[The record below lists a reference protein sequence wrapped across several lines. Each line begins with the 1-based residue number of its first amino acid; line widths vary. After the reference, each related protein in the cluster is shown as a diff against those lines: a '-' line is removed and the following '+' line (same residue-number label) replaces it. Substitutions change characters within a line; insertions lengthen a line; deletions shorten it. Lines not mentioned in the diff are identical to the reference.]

1 MPADRTS
8 IDVASKGYG
17 VHLRWGQ
24 GVASRGRLTGQAVPV
39 PKDAGLSENPFYLT
53 LSAQEPISWVDSFTS
68 QLLRH
73 FDQGVAT
80 RLAWVDDIK
89 NPWRNVILPLSHA
102 SPTVLHSL
110 LALASNDLAY
120 KYPTDHPWTH
130 RLLAVSGH
138 HRDTAL
144 SSLSS
149 ELADILGTSN
159 PVSCAFQAS
168 CILASALIL
177 YNLELLTA
185 PAAQWRIHLQ
195 CAREIIQWKIHATQH
210 SHSADIADTF
220 LLYEY
225 YYTSVFIGLMTF
237 DPTDDIPSDVPTCNS
252 LTVFS
257 DFIRIMHTVT
267 RAERLKSANHLSSEI
282 PRIEDIL
289 AENEAA
295 KARMMQ
301 LGQTLVFKSAGA
313 RHDFEYLV
321 YMYYHATL
329 IYSHRVLSENTP
341 PEECIRSSQIA
352 ILDHVLHLSQSAS
365 VAQDLVWP
373 LFIAGSECRSIP
385 HMQAIVE
392 RAMMNVM
399 QISGS
404 LDRHRVLSFLK
415 TFWSMDLEPG
425 TTWIQYARAKSISF
439 SFLIII

>member
-1 MPADRTS
+1 M
-8 IDVASKGYG
+8 
-17 VHLRWGQ
+17 
-24 GVASRGRLTGQAVPV
+24 GQAVPV
-39 PKDAGLSENPFYLT
+39 PKDARSHQDSLCIT
-53 LSAQEPISWVDSFTS
+53 LPSQEPMPLFDSFTS

-80 RLAWVDDIK
+80 RLAWVDDTK

-102 SPTVLHSL
+102 SPTVLHSV

-130 RLLAVSGH
+130 RLLAVSGD

-149 ELADILGTSN
+149 ELGHLLGASN

-168 CILASALIL
+168 CILASAIIL

-195 CAREIIQWKIHATQH
+195 CAREIIQWKIHATH
-210 SHSADIADTF
+210 RSPSADIADTF

-237 DPTDDIPSDVPTCNS
+237 DLTDDIPSDVPTCNS
-252 LTVFS
+252 LTIFS
-257 DFIRIMHTVT
+257 DFMRIMHTVT
-267 RAERLKSANHLSSEI
+267 RAERLKSANHLSPEI
-282 PRIEDIL
+282 PRIEEIL

-295 KARMMQ
+295 KCRMIQ
-301 LGQTLVFKSAGA
+301 LGQTLVFKSPEA
-313 RHDFEYLV
+313 RRDFEYLV

-329 IYSHRVLSENTP
+329 IYSHRVLSEASP
-341 PEECIRSSQIA
+341 PEERIRSSRSA
-352 ILDHVLHLSQSAS
+352 ILDHLLHLSQSAS
-365 VAQDLVWP
+365 VAHNLVWP
-373 LFIAGSECRSIP
+373 LFIAGSECRGIP
-385 HMQAIVE
+385 HIQAIVE

-399 QISGS
+399 QISGN
-404 LDRHRVLSFLK
+404 LDRHRVLSFLRM
-415 TFWSMDLEPG
+415 FWSMDLEPG

-439 SFLIII
+439 SFLIIV